1 MIYINEL
8 SGTIN
13 IPKHTSNEYDVFTLK
28 ITSNISDEVILVENG
43 ENISTNSLYYKL
55 TLDNLDKV
63 NVGEYTYYLMS
74 NNQTLEKGL
83 LVFGDYHRVVTVNN
97 TFNNRKKQYNG

>member
-13 IPKHTSNEYDVFTLK
+13 IPKHTSNDYSSFTLK
-28 ITSNISDEVILVENG
+28 INSNISDEVILVDNG
-43 ENISTNSLYYKL
+43 ENISTNTLYYKL
-55 TLDNLDKV
+55 ALNNLNDV
-63 NVGEYTYYLMS
+63 NVGEYTYKLIS
-74 NNQTLEKGL
+74 DDVVLEKGL
-83 LVFGDYHRVVTVNN
+83 LVFGNYQRCITVNN